1 MLPGIDC
8 GRFAEPRFWCNDPLG
23 AAGLTGGSVQR
34 EELLVAQH
42 ADGTEVSERLA
53 PVSEAL
59 DRLLPQP
66 GSPRRPRRLPEEL
79 GVIVALGLL
88 VGLIGAIKPAFVD
101 PDTLL
106 NLTAS
111 NAFVGI
117 LSLGMVFLLAMREI
131 DLSIGWMFNFSAV
144 VCALAIRNGFDP
156 FLAAALGIAFGAC
169 LGLFNGVL
177 AVGLRLPVLIV
188 TLGTLS
194 MYRGLSLVVND
205 SRAVVPPR
213 EVRDDAFF
221 ELLATDLFGRIPV
234 VSIVFVALA
243 VVLHVVLKKTRFG
256 YRTLAIGS
264 NPEAARL
271 AGIPIGRT
279 KIQVLVVMGAVSG
292 LSGVLFVGF
301 RGAVDPNSGADFLLP
316 VIAAVIIGGTPLAG
330 GAGTIFG
337 TLIGVLIIA
346 VIDSGVVF
354 LGIDAVW
361 STFVT
366 GLVIVVAVGVDQLV
380 RQRRRRA
387 AERTQEAI

>member
-1 MLPGIDC
+1 M
-8 GRFAEPRFWCNDPLG
+8 GRL
-23 AAGLTGGSVQR
+23 
-34 EELLVAQH
+34 EELLMDEH
-42 ADGTEVSERLA
+42 ADAPSASARLSQ
-53 PVSEAL
+53 VSEAT
-59 DRLLPQP
+59 DRLLPRATA
-66 GSPRRPRRLPEEL
+66 SRRRRRLPEEL

-88 VGLIGAIKPAFVD
+88 IGVIGALKPAFVD
-101 PDTLL
+101 PDNLL
-106 NLTAS
+106 NLAAS
-111 NAFVGI
+111 NAFVGV

-144 VCALAIRNGFDP
+144 VCALAIRNGVDP
-156 FLAAALGIAFGAC
+156 FLAAALGIAFGAL

-213 EVRDDAFF
+213 EVRDAPFF
-221 ELLATDLFGRIPV
+221 DLLTADVLGAIPV
-234 VSIVFVALA
+234 VTIVFVALA
-243 VVLHVVLKKTRFG
+243 VVLHVVLHKTRFG

-271 AGIPIGRT
+271 AGVPIGRT
-279 KIQVLVVMGAVSG
+279 KIQVLVLMGALSG

-330 GAGTIFG
+330 GAGTIVG

-346 VIDSGVVF
+346 VIGSGVVF

-366 GLVIVVAVGVDQLV
+366 GLVIVIAVGVDQLV
-380 RQRRRRA
+380 RQRRKQIS
-387 AERTQEAI
+387 ERSQEAI

>member
-1 MLPGIDC
+1 MMARQDQVMLH
-8 GRFAEPRFWCNDPLG
+8 E
-23 AAGLTGGSVQR
+23 
-34 EELLVAQH
+34 H
-42 ADGTEVSERLA
+42 ADGATPDRLA
-53 PVSEAL
+53 PLRDATNQ
-59 DRLLPQP
+59 LLPQP
-66 GSPRRPRRLPEEL
+66 REPRRQRRLPEEL
-79 GVIVALGLL
+79 GVVVALGIL
-88 VGLIGAIKPAFVD
+88 VALIGALKPAFVD
-101 PDTLL
+101 PDNLL

-111 NAFVGI
+111 NTFVGI

-144 VCALAIRNGFDP
+144 VAALAIRNGVDP
-156 FLAAALGIAFGAC
+156 FLAAGLGIAFGAV
-169 LGLFNGVL
+169 LGLFNGAL

-213 EVRDDAFF
+213 EVRDDPFF
-221 ELLATDLFGRIPV
+221 SLLTTDVFGRIPF

-243 VVLHVVLKKTRFG
+243 VVLHIVLHKTRFG

-271 AGIPIGRT
+271 AGVPIGRT
-279 KIQVLVVMGAVSG
+279 KIQVLVLMGAVCG

-330 GAGTIFG
+330 GAGTILG
-337 TLIGVLIIA
+337 TVIGVLIFA
-346 VIDSGVVF
+346 VINSGVVF

-366 GLVIVVAVGVDQLV
+366 GFVTVVAVGVDQLV
-380 RQRRRRA
+380 RQRRKRS
-387 AERTQEAI
+387 AERSQEAI

>member
-1 MLPGIDC
+1 M
-8 GRFAEPRFWCNDPLG
+8 GRRDQ
-23 AAGLTGGSVQR
+23 LTV
-34 EELLVAQH
+34 EEA
-42 ADGTEVSERLA
+42 ADGA
-53 PVSEAL
+53 GPP
-59 DRLLPQP
+59 DRLPQIREVTNRILAVP
-66 GSPRRPRRLPEEL
+66 VRPKRSRRLPEEL

-101 PDTLL
+101 PNTLL

-144 VCALAIRNGFDP
+144 IAALAIRNGLDP
-156 FLAAALGIAFGAC
+156 FIAAALGIAFGAV
-169 LGLFNGVL
+169 LGLFNGFL

-194 MYRGLSLVVND
+194 MYRGLSLVVNE

-213 EVRDDAFF
+213 EVRDGPFF
-221 ELLATDLFGRIPV
+221 EVLTADLPGGIPV
-234 VSIVFVALA
+234 VSVVFITLA
-243 VVLHVVLKKTRFG
+243 VLLHIVLHKTRFG
-256 YRTLAIGS
+256 YRTLAVGS

-279 KIQVLVVMGAVSG
+279 KIQVLVLMGAVSG

-337 TLIGVLIIA
+337 TLIGVLIIG
-346 VIDSGVVF
+346 VIGSGVVF

-380 RQRRRRA
+380 RQRRKHSGERA
-387 AERTQEAI
+387 QDSI

>member
-1 MLPGIDC
+1 VTGGGGEGDEMAPHDQLVVD
-8 GRFAEPRFWCNDPLG
+8 G
-23 AAGLTGGSVQR
+23 AADS
-34 EELLVAQH
+34 A
-42 ADGTEVSERLA
+42 AAPERLSYLRDA
-53 PVSEAL
+53 T
-59 DRLLPQP
+59 DQLLP
-66 GSPRRPRRLPEEL
+66 RPRLPRHRHRLPEEL

-88 VGLIGAIKPAFVD
+88 VGLVGAIKPTFVD
-101 PDTLL
+101 PDNLL
-106 NLTAS
+106 NLSAS

-117 LSLGMVFLLAMREI
+117 LALGMVFLLAMREI

-144 VCALAIRNGFDP
+144 VAALAIRNGLDP
-156 FLAAALGIAFGAC
+156 FLAAGLGIAFGAV
-169 LGLFNGVL
+169 LGLFNGIL

-194 MYRGLSLVVND
+194 MYHGLSLVVNE

-213 EVRDDAFF
+213 EVRDGPFF
-221 ELLATDLFGRIPV
+221 NLFTTELFGTIPV
-234 VSIVFVALA
+234 VSVVFVVLA
-243 VVLHVVLKKTRFG
+243 VVLHVVLHKTRFG

-271 AGIPIGRT
+271 AGVPIGRT
-279 KIQVLVVMGAVSG
+279 KIQVLVLMGAVAG

-346 VIDSGVVF
+346 VIGSGVVF

-380 RQRRRRA
+380 RQRRKRI
-387 AERTQEAI
+387 AERSQEAI

>member
-1 MLPGIDC
+1 VTGGGGEGDEMAPHDQLVVD
-8 GRFAEPRFWCNDPLG
+8 G
-23 AAGLTGGSVQR
+23 AADSV
-34 EELLVAQH
+34 A
-42 ADGTEVSERLA
+42 APERLSYLRDA
-53 PVSEAL
+53 T
-59 DRLLPQP
+59 DQLLP
-66 GSPRRPRRLPEEL
+66 RPRLPRHRHRLPEEL

-88 VGLIGAIKPAFVD
+88 VGLVGAIKPTFVD
-101 PDTLL
+101 PDNLL
-106 NLTAS
+106 NLSAS

-117 LSLGMVFLLAMREI
+117 LALGMVFLLAMREI

-144 VCALAIRNGFDP
+144 VAALAIRNGLDP
-156 FLAAALGIAFGAC
+156 FLAAGLGIAFGAV
-169 LGLFNGVL
+169 LGLFNGIL

-194 MYRGLSLVVND
+194 MYHGLSLVVNE

-213 EVRDDAFF
+213 EVRDGPFF
-221 ELLATDLFGRIPV
+221 NLFTTELFGTIPV
-234 VSIVFVALA
+234 VSVVFVALA
-243 VVLHVVLKKTRFG
+243 VVLHVVLHKTRFG

-271 AGIPIGRT
+271 AGVPIGRT
-279 KIQVLVVMGAVSG
+279 KIQVLVLMGAVAG

-346 VIDSGVVF
+346 VIGSGVVF

-380 RQRRRRA
+380 RQRRKRI
-387 AERTQEAI
+387 AERSQEAI

>member
-1 MLPGIDC
+1 M
-8 GRFAEPRFWCNDPLG
+8 GRRDQ
-23 AAGLTGGSVQR
+23 LTV
-34 EELLVAQH
+34 EEA
-42 ADGTEVSERLA
+42 ADGA
-53 PVSEAL
+53 GPP
-59 DRLLPQP
+59 DRLPQIREVTNRILAVP
-66 GSPRRPRRLPEEL
+66 VRPRRSRRLPEEL

-101 PDTLL
+101 PNTLL

-144 VCALAIRNGFDP
+144 IAALAIRNGLDP
-156 FLAAALGIAFGAC
+156 FIAAALGIAFGAV
-169 LGLFNGVL
+169 LGLFNGFL
-177 AVGLRLPVLIV
+177 AAGLRLPVLIV

-194 MYRGLSLVVND
+194 MYRGLSLVVNE

-213 EVRDDAFF
+213 EVRDGPFF
-221 ELLATDLFGRIPV
+221 ELLTADLPGGIPV
-234 VSIVFVALA
+234 VSVVFITLA
-243 VVLHVVLKKTRFG
+243 VLLHIVLHKTRFG
-256 YRTLAIGS
+256 YRTLAVGS

-279 KIQVLVVMGAVSG
+279 KIQVLVLMGAVSG

-337 TLIGVLIIA
+337 TLIGVLIIG
-346 VIDSGVVF
+346 VIGSGVVF

-380 RQRRRRA
+380 RQRRKHSGERA
-387 AERTQEAI
+387 QDSI

>member
-1 MLPGIDC
+1 MRQP
-8 GRFAEPRFWCNDPLG
+8 
-23 AAGLTGGSVQR
+23 
-34 EELLVAQH
+34 EELLVDDH
-42 ADGTEVSERLA
+42 ADGDGVSARLA
-53 PVSEAL
+53 HVSEAT
-59 DRLLPQP
+59 DRLLPRVVA
-66 GSPRRPRRLPEEL
+66 SRPRRRLPEEL

-88 VGLIGAIKPAFVD
+88 IGTVGAIKPAFVD
-101 PDTLL
+101 PDNLL

-111 NAFVGI
+111 NAFVG
-117 LSLGMVFLLAMREI
+117 LLALAMVFVLAMREI

-144 VCALAIRNGFDP
+144 VAALAIRNGLDP
-156 FLAAALGIAFGAC
+156 FLAAALGVGFGAL
-169 LGLFNGVL
+169 LGFVNGVL

-213 EVRDDAFF
+213 EVRDGAFF
-221 ELLATDLFGRIPV
+221 DVFTTDVFDVVPV
-234 VSIVFVALA
+234 VTIMFVAA
-243 VVLHVVLKKTRFG
+243 AIVLHVILQKTRFG

-271 AGIPIGRT
+271 AGVPIGRT
-279 KIQVLVVMGAVSG
+279 KIQVLTLMGAFAG

-330 GAGTIFG
+330 GAGTIAG

-346 VIDSGVVF
+346 VIGSGVVF

-366 GLVIVVAVGVDQLV
+366 GLVIVVAVTVDQLV
-380 RQRRRRA
+380 RQRRRRS
-387 AERTQEAI
+387 AERAQEAI

>member
-1 MLPGIDC
+1 MEPRGQLLFDEHADGATAPV
-8 GRFAEPRFWCNDPLG
+8 RFAE
-23 AAGLTGGSVQR
+23 
-34 EELLVAQH
+34 
-42 ADGTEVSERLA
+42 
-53 PVSEAL
+53 VSEATN
-59 DRLLPQP
+59 RLLPE
-66 GSPRRPRRLPEEL
+66 PRQHRRRRLPEEL

-88 VGLIGAIKPAFVD
+88 VGIVGSIKPAFVD
-101 PDTLL
+101 PDNLL

-111 NAFVGI
+111 SAFVGV
-117 LSLGMVFLLAMREI
+117 LSLGMVFVVAMREI

-144 VCALAIRNGFDP
+144 VTALAIRNGINP
-156 FLAAALGIAFGAC
+156 FLAAAFGIAFGAA

-194 MYRGLSLVVND
+194 MYHGLSLVVND

-213 EVRDDAFF
+213 EVRDGPFF
-221 ELLATDLFGRIPV
+221 DLLTYDLPGGIPV
-234 VSIVFVALA
+234 VSVVFVALA
-243 VVLHVVLKKTRFG
+243 VVLHIVLHMTRFG
-256 YRTLAIGS
+256 YRTLALGS

-271 AGIPIGRT
+271 AGVPIGRT
-279 KIQVLVVMGAVSG
+279 KIEVLVLMGAIAG

-301 RGAVDPNSGADFLLP
+301 RGAVDPNSGAEFLLP
-316 VIAAVIIGGTPLAG
+316 VIAAVIVGGTPLSG

-337 TLIGVLIIA
+337 TMIGVLIIA
-346 VIDSGVVF
+346 VINSGVLF

-380 RQRRRRA
+380 RQRRRRS
-387 AERTQEAI
+387 AERSHEAI

>member
-1 MLPGIDC
+1 VTGGGGEGDEMAPHDQLVVGEAAD
-8 GRFAEPRFWCNDPLG
+8 G
-23 AAGLTGGSVQR
+23 AA
-34 EELLVAQH
+34 AP
-42 ADGTEVSERLA
+42 ERLSYLRDA
-53 PVSEAL
+53 T
-59 DRLLPQP
+59 DQLLP
-66 GSPRRPRRLPEEL
+66 RPRLPRHRHRLPEEL

-88 VGLIGAIKPAFVD
+88 VGLVGAIKPTFVD
-101 PDTLL
+101 PDNLL
-106 NLTAS
+106 NLSAS

-117 LSLGMVFLLAMREI
+117 LALGMVFLLAMREI

-144 VCALAIRNGFDP
+144 VAALAIRNGLDP
-156 FLAAALGIAFGAC
+156 FLAAGLGIAFGAV
-169 LGLFNGVL
+169 LGLFNGIL

-194 MYRGLSLVVND
+194 MYHGLSLVVNE

-213 EVRDDAFF
+213 EVRDGPFF
-221 ELLATDLFGRIPV
+221 NLFTTELFGTIPV
-234 VSIVFVALA
+234 VSVVFVVLA
-243 VVLHVVLKKTRFG
+243 VVLHVVLHKTRFG

-271 AGIPIGRT
+271 AGVPIGRT
-279 KIQVLVVMGAVSG
+279 KIQVLVLMGAVAG

-346 VIDSGVVF
+346 VIGSGVVF

-380 RQRRRRA
+380 RQRRKRI
-387 AERTQEAI
+387 AERSQEAI

>member
-1 MLPGIDC
+1 VTGGGGEGDEMARHDQLVVGEAAD
-8 GRFAEPRFWCNDPLG
+8 G
-23 AAGLTGGSVQR
+23 AA
-34 EELLVAQH
+34 AP
-42 ADGTEVSERLA
+42 ERLSYLRDA
-53 PVSEAL
+53 T
-59 DRLLPQP
+59 DQLLP
-66 GSPRRPRRLPEEL
+66 RPRPPRHRHRLPEEL

-88 VGLIGAIKPAFVD
+88 VGLVGAIKPTFVD
-101 PDTLL
+101 PDNLL
-106 NLTAS
+106 NLSAS

-117 LSLGMVFLLAMREI
+117 LALGMVFLLAMREI

-144 VCALAIRNGFDP
+144 VAALAIRNGLDP
-156 FLAAALGIAFGAC
+156 FLAAGLGIAFGAV
-169 LGLFNGVL
+169 LGLFNGIL

-194 MYRGLSLVVND
+194 MYHGLSLVVNE

-213 EVRDDAFF
+213 EVRDGPFF
-221 ELLATDLFGRIPV
+221 NLFTTELFGTIPV
-234 VSIVFVALA
+234 VSVVFVVLA
-243 VVLHVVLKKTRFG
+243 VVLHVVLHKTRFG

-271 AGIPIGRT
+271 AGVPIGRT
-279 KIQVLVVMGAVSG
+279 KIQVLVLMGAVAG

-346 VIDSGVVF
+346 VIGSGVVF

-380 RQRRRRA
+380 RQRRKRI
-387 AERTQEAI
+387 AERSQEAI

>member
-1 MLPGIDC
+1 MARHD
-8 GRFAEPRFWCNDPLG
+8 
-23 AAGLTGGSVQR
+23 
-34 EELLVAQH
+34 ELLLDEH
-42 ADGTEVSERLA
+42 ADGVGPGERLTQ
-53 PVSEAL
+53 VSEATS
-59 DRLLPQP
+59 RLLPQP
-66 GSPRRPRRLPEEL
+66 RPRRHRRLPEEL
-79 GVIVALGLL
+79 GVIVALGIL
-88 VGLIGAIKPAFVD
+88 VALIGAIKPAFVD
-101 PDTLL
+101 PDNLL

-111 NAFVGI
+111 NTFVGI

-144 VCALAIRNGFDP
+144 IAALAIRNGLDP
-156 FLAAALGIAFGAC
+156 FLAAGLGVAFGAL
-169 LGLFNGVL
+169 LGLINGVL

-213 EVRDDAFF
+213 EVRDDPFF
-221 ELLATDLFGRIPV
+221 ALLTTDVFGRIPFV
-234 VSIVFVALA
+234 TVVFVALA
-243 VVLHVVLKKTRFG
+243 VVLHVVLHKTRFG
-256 YRTLAIGS
+256 YRTLAVGS

-279 KIQVLVVMGAVSG
+279 RIQVLVLMGAVCG

-330 GAGTIFG
+330 GAGTVLG
-337 TLIGVLIIA
+337 TVIGVLIFA
-346 VIDSGVVF
+346 VINSGVVF

-366 GLVIVVAVGVDQLV
+366 GFVTVVAVGVDQLV
-380 RQRRRRA
+380 RQRRKQLT
-387 AERTQEAI
+387 ERSQETI

>member
-1 MLPGIDC
+1 VTGGGGEGDEMAPHDQLVVGEAAD
-8 GRFAEPRFWCNDPLG
+8 G
-23 AAGLTGGSVQR
+23 AA
-34 EELLVAQH
+34 AP
-42 ADGTEVSERLA
+42 ERLSYLRDA
-53 PVSEAL
+53 T
-59 DRLLPQP
+59 DQLLP
-66 GSPRRPRRLPEEL
+66 RPRLPRHRHRLPEEL

-88 VGLIGAIKPAFVD
+88 VGLVGAIKPTFVD
-101 PDTLL
+101 PDNLL
-106 NLTAS
+106 NLSAS

-117 LSLGMVFLLAMREI
+117 LALGMVFLLAMREI

-144 VCALAIRNGFDP
+144 VAALAIRNGLDP
-156 FLAAALGIAFGAC
+156 FLAAGLGIAFGAV
-169 LGLFNGVL
+169 LGLFNGIL

-194 MYRGLSLVVND
+194 MYHGLSLVVNE

-213 EVRDDAFF
+213 EVRDGPFF
-221 ELLATDLFGRIPV
+221 NLFTTELFGTIPV
-234 VSIVFVALA
+234 VSVVFVVLA
-243 VVLHVVLKKTRFG
+243 VVLHVVLHKTRFG

-271 AGIPIGRT
+271 AGVPIGRT
-279 KIQVLVVMGAVSG
+279 KIQVLVLMGAVAG

-316 VIAAVIIGGTPLAG
+316 VIAAVIVGGTPLAG

-346 VIDSGVVF
+346 VIGSGVVF
-354 LGIDAVW
+354 LVIDAVW

-380 RQRRRRA
+380 RQRRKRI
-387 AERTQEAI
+387 AERSQEAI

>member
-1 MLPGIDC
+1 MGPRHDVLVD
-8 GRFAEPRFWCNDPLG
+8 EPADE
-23 AAGLTGGSVQR
+23 AAPP
-34 EELLVAQH
+34 
-42 ADGTEVSERLA
+42 DRLA
-53 PVSEAL
+53 AVTDATK
-59 DRLLPQP
+59 RLLPEP
-66 GSPRRPRRLPEEL
+66 GIGRRRRRLPEEL
-79 GVIVALGLL
+79 GVIVALGVLTAM
-88 VGLIGAIKPAFVD
+88 IGAIKPAFVD

-144 VCALAIRNGFDP
+144 VTALAIRNGVDP
-156 FLAAALGIAFGAC
+156 FLAAAFGIVFGAV
-169 LGLFNGVL
+169 LGLFNGLL

-213 EVRDDAFF
+213 EVRDTAFF
-221 ELLATDLFGRIPV
+221 NLLTSDLPGGIPV
-234 VSIVFVALA
+234 VSVVFVALA
-243 VVLHVVLKKTRFG
+243 VVLHVVLHKTRFG

-271 AGIPIGRT
+271 AGVPIGRT
-279 KIQVLVVMGAVSG
+279 KIQVLVLMGAVAG

-330 GAGTIFG
+330 GAGTVFG

-346 VIDSGVVF
+346 VIGSGVVF

-380 RQRRRRA
+380 RQRRKHL
-387 AERTQEAI
+387 AERTHEAI

>member
-1 MLPGIDC
+1 M
-8 GRFAEPRFWCNDPLG
+8 GRRDQ
-23 AAGLTGGSVQR
+23 LTV
-34 EELLVAQH
+34 EEA
-42 ADGTEVSERLA
+42 ADGA
-53 PVSEAL
+53 GPP
-59 DRLLPQP
+59 DRLPQIREVTNRILAVP
-66 GSPRRPRRLPEEL
+66 VRPKRSRRLPEEL

-101 PDTLL
+101 PNTLL

-111 NAFVGI
+111 NALVGI

-144 VCALAIRNGFDP
+144 IAALAIRNGLDP
-156 FLAAALGIAFGAC
+156 FIAAALGIAFGAV
-169 LGLFNGVL
+169 LGLFNGFL

-194 MYRGLSLVVND
+194 MYRGLSLVVNE

-213 EVRDDAFF
+213 EVRDGPFF
-221 ELLATDLFGRIPV
+221 EVLTADLPGGIPV
-234 VSIVFVALA
+234 VSVVFITLA
-243 VVLHVVLKKTRFG
+243 VLLHIVLHKTRFG
-256 YRTLAIGS
+256 YRTLAVGS

-279 KIQVLVVMGAVSG
+279 KIQVLVLMGAVSG

-337 TLIGVLIIA
+337 TLIGVLIIG
-346 VIDSGVVF
+346 VIGSGVVF

-380 RQRRRRA
+380 RQRRKHSGERA
-387 AERTQEAI
+387 QDSI

>member
-1 MLPGIDC
+1 MGQQD
-8 GRFAEPRFWCNDPLG
+8 
-23 AAGLTGGSVQR
+23 
-34 EELLVAQH
+34 ELLVHRPDVRA
-42 ADGTEVSERLA
+42 AERTRF
-53 PVSEAL
+53 AL
-59 DRLLPQP
+59 VRDAANWLILQP
-66 GSPRRPRRLPEEL
+66 GGRRRRKLPEEL

-88 VGLIGAIKPAFVD
+88 VGLIGAVKPAFVN

-111 NAFVGI
+111 NAFAGI

-144 VCALAIRNGFDP
+144 VAALAVRNGLDP
-156 FLAAALGIAFGAC
+156 FLAAGFGIVFGAM
-169 LGLFNGVL
+169 LGLVNGLL

-213 EVRDDAFF
+213 EVRDGPFF
-221 ELLATDLFGRIPV
+221 DVVTTDLPGGIPV
-234 VSIVFVALA
+234 VTVVFVSLA
-243 VVLHVVLKKTRFG
+243 VALHVLLHKTRFG

-271 AGIPIGRT
+271 AGVPIGRT
-279 KIQVLVVMGAVSG
+279 KIQVLVLMGAVAG
-292 LSGVLFVGF
+292 LAGALFVGF

-346 VIDSGVVF
+346 VIGSGVVF

-366 GLVIVVAVGVDQLV
+366 GLVVIVAVAVDQLV
-380 RQRRRRA
+380 RQRRKHNS
-387 AERTQEAI
+387 ERSQQAI

>member
-1 MLPGIDC
+1 MPGWILESIAEHS
-8 GRFAEPRFWCNDPLG
+8 GVASVVITAPPPAGRGGTGGEGAAESTRFALVRD
-23 AAGLTGGSVQR
+23 AAN
-34 EELLVAQH
+34 
-42 ADGTEVSERLA
+42 
-53 PVSEAL
+53 
-59 DRLLPQP
+59 RLLPQP
-66 GSPRRPRRLPEEL
+66 RGRQRRRKLPEEL

-88 VGLIGAIKPAFVD
+88 IALIGAIKPAFVD

-111 NAFVGI
+111 NAFAGI

-144 VCALAIRNGFDP
+144 VAALAVRNGLDP
-156 FLAAALGIAFGAC
+156 FLAAGFGIVFGAV
-169 LGLFNGVL
+169 LGLVNGLL

-213 EVRDDAFF
+213 EIRDGPYFD
-221 ELLATDLFGRIPV
+221 LLTTDLPGGIPV
-234 VSIVFVALA
+234 VSVVFVALA
-243 VVLHVVLKKTRFG
+243 VALHVVLHKTRFG

-271 AGIPIGRT
+271 AGVPIGRT
-279 KIQVLVVMGAVSG
+279 KIQVLVLMGAVAG

-337 TLIGVLIIA
+337 TVIGVLIFA
-346 VIDSGVVF
+346 VINSG
-354 LGIDAVW
+354 
-361 STFVT
+361 
-366 GLVIVVAVGVDQLV
+366 
-380 RQRRRRA
+380 
-387 AERTQEAI
+387 

>member
-1 MLPGIDC
+1 MGRRGLLLVHEPAEGAATPV
-8 GRFAEPRFWCNDPLG
+8 RFAQVRDATN
-23 AAGLTGGSVQR
+23 Q
-34 EELLVAQH
+34 
-42 ADGTEVSERLA
+42 
-53 PVSEAL
+53 
-59 DRLLPQP
+59 LLPLP
-66 GSPRRPRRLPEEL
+66 RGPRRRRRLPEEL

-88 VGLIGAIKPAFVD
+88 IGLVGAIRPDFLD
-101 PDTLL
+101 PNTLL
-106 NLTAS
+106 NLSAS
-111 NAFVGI
+111 NAFVGV
-117 LSLGMVFLLAMREI
+117 LSLGMVFVLAMREI

-144 VCALAIRNGFDP
+144 VAALAMRNGLDP
-156 FLAAALGIAFGAC
+156 FLAAGLGVAFGAV
-169 LGLFNGVL
+169 LGLVNGLL

-213 EVRDDAFF
+213 DLSDSPFF
-221 ELLATDLFGRIPV
+221 ELLTADLPGGIPV
-234 VSIVFVALA
+234 ITVVFVTLA
-243 VVLHVVLKKTRFG
+243 VVLHTLLQKTRFG

-271 AGIPIGRT
+271 AGVPIGRT
-279 KIQVLVVMGAVSG
+279 KIQVLALMGAISG

-337 TLIGVLIIA
+337 TLIGVLILA
-346 VIDSGVVF
+346 VIGSGVVF

-366 GLVIVVAVGVDQLV
+366 GFVIVVAVGVDQLV
-380 RQRRRRA
+380 RQRRKHS
-387 AERTQEAI
+387 AERSQDVI

>member
-1 MLPGIDC
+1 M
-8 GRFAEPRFWCNDPLG
+8 GRRDQ
-23 AAGLTGGSVQR
+23 LTV
-34 EELLVAQH
+34 EEA
-42 ADGTEVSERLA
+42 ADGA
-53 PVSEAL
+53 GPP
-59 DRLLPQP
+59 DRLPQIREVTNRILAVP
-66 GSPRRPRRLPEEL
+66 VRPKRSRRLPEEL

-101 PDTLL
+101 PNTLL

-144 VCALAIRNGFDP
+144 IAALAIRNGLDP
-156 FLAAALGIAFGAC
+156 FIAAALGIAFGAV
-169 LGLFNGVL
+169 LGLFNGFL

-194 MYRGLSLVVND
+194 MYRGLSLVVNE

-213 EVRDDAFF
+213 EVRDGPFF
-221 ELLATDLFGRIPV
+221 ELLTADLPGGIPV
-234 VSIVFVALA
+234 VSVVFITLA
-243 VVLHVVLKKTRFG
+243 VLLHIVLHKTRFG
-256 YRTLAIGS
+256 YRTLAVGS

-279 KIQVLVVMGAVSG
+279 KIQVLVLMGAVSG

-337 TLIGVLIIA
+337 TLIGVLIIG
-346 VIDSGVVF
+346 VIGSGVVF

-380 RQRRRRA
+380 RQRRKHSGERA
-387 AERTQEAI
+387 QDSI